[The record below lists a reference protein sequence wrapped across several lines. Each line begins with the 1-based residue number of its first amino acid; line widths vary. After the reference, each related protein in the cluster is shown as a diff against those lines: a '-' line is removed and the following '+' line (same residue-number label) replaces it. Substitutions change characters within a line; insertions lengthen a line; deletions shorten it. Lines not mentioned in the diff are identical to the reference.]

1 MERIVVDPITRIE
14 GHLRIE
20 ADVKDGVIVDA
31 LSSGSG
37 FRGLEAI
44 VENRDPRDIWAFT
57 QRICGVCTTTHALAS
72 VRTVENALGIE
83 IPKNA
88 NYIRNIMGAAQM
100 MADHLVHFYILHAL
114 DWVDVV
120 SGLSADPA
128 ETSRIA
134 QSISKWPKSSV
145 GYFTDVQNKVKALV
159 ESGQLGIF
167 ANGYWGHPSY
177 KLSPEVNLLGTAHY
191 LEALEYQREIVK
203 VQTILGGKNPHP
215 FYVVGGMATPLDP
228 NNDNSINIHQLM
240 QIERIL
246 EESKNFIEQVYIPDL
261 KAIGA
266 AYAPTTNYGGG
277 IENYM
282 VMGSNPTTSINDVSS
297 YRYPRGIIID
307 GDINNVITDFDLTET
322 GEIAE
327 FIDKSW
333 YSYDGNKRT
342 GGKHPLVGETTP
354 AYDGPS
360 IPFDNLT
367 TDKKYSWIKAPRW
380 QNKPMEVGPLAR
392 ILVGY
397 GLKKPEYVNIVDTT
411 LAELG
416 LDVSFMNSVLGRTV
430 ARGLETVLAAT
441 WGVQDMKDLIAN
453 VKSGDLVTFNKE
465 KWDPKTWPK
474 NAKGIGYME
483 GARGSLSHF
492 IEIENGKS
500 KKYQMIVPTTWNASP
515 RNDDGVK
522 APYEAALTGTPMVDI
537 EQPLE
542 ILRVIHSFDP
552 CIACAIHVADT
563 KNNKQIDI
571 KIG

>member
-20 ADVKDGVIVDA
+20 ADVQNGVIVDA

-37 FRGLEAI
+37 FRGLEAV
-44 VENRDPRDIWAFT
+44 VENRDPRDIWAFV
-57 QRICGVCTTTHALAS
+57 QRVCGVCTTTHALAS

-88 NYIRNIMGAAQM
+88 NLIRNIMGAAQM
-100 MADHLVHFYILHAL
+100 MSDHLVHFYILHAL

-120 SGLSADPA
+120 SGLKADPA

-134 QSISKWPKSSV
+134 QAISKWPKSSV
-145 GYFTDVQNKVKALV
+145 GYFTDVQNKIKALV

-177 KLSPEVNLLGTAHY
+177 KLPPEINLLATAHY
-191 LEALEYQREIVK
+191 LEALDFQREMVK

-228 NNDNSINIHQLM
+228 NNDNSINIHRLM
-240 QIERIL
+240 QIERIIADG
-246 EESKNFIEQVYIPDL
+246 KTFIEQVYIPDL

-277 IENYM
+277 IENYL
-282 VMGSNPTTSINDVSS
+282 VMGSNPTKSINDVSS
-297 YRYPRGIIID
+297 YRYPRGIIVD
-307 GDINNVITDFDLTET
+307 GDINNVITDFDLTEK

-342 GGKHPLVGETTP
+342 GGKHPLQGETTP
-354 AYDGPS
+354 AYDGPA
-360 IPFDNLT
+360 IPFKNLT
-367 TDKKYSWIKAPRW
+367 VDQKYSWIKAPRW

-392 ILVGY
+392 MLVGY

-416 LDVSFMNSVLGRTV
+416 VGVGFLNSVLGRTV
-430 ARGLETVLAAT
+430 ARGLETVLAAG

-453 VKSGDLVTFNKE
+453 VKSGDLVTFNNT
-465 KWDPKTWPK
+465 KWDPSTWPK

-483 GARGSLSHF
+483 GARGTLSHF

-522 APYEAALTGTPMVDI
+522 APYEAALTGAPMVDI